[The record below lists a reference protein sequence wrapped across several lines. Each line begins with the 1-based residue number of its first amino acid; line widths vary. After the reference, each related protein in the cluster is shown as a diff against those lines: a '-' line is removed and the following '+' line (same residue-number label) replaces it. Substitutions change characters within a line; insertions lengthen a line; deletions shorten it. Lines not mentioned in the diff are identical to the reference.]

1 MRYPGGKEKC
11 FQHIINVLPPHSV
24 YIEPFLGA
32 GAVLRHKRPA
42 QITIAVDRDP
52 QVIQHWL
59 SERPSLARYVEADAL
74 DYLATQDFRG
84 DEVVYC
90 DPPYLPSTRRR
101 DKVYPYDLTEKDHIR
116 LLSILASLPCR
127 ILISGYDSRL
137 YREHLQGWTIKTYFA
152 KAHDRRREEKL
163 WFNFPEPD
171 QLHDGRFWGANFRQ
185 REVVKRRLQRLKRRI
200 ANLDPRERHELL
212 LSFSSEIEMR

>member
-1 MRYPGGKEKC
+1 MRYPGGKGKC

-24 YIEPFLGA
+24 YIEAFLGA

-42 QITIAVDRDP
+42 EINIAVDRDP
-52 QVIQHWL
+52 RVIQRWV
-59 SERPSLARYVEADAL
+59 SERPSFAKYVEADAL
-74 DYLATQDFRG
+74 DYLASREYRG

-101 DKVYPYDLTEKDHIR
+101 RRVYLHDFTEADHVR
-116 LLSILASLPCR
+116 LLSVLLSLPCR
-127 ILISGYDSRL
+127 VLISGYDSCL
-137 YREHLQGWTIKTYFA
+137 YRERLKGWTIKTYFA

-171 QLHDGRFWGANFRQ
+171 RLHDGRYWGANFRQ
-185 REVVKRRLQRLKRRI
+185 RQAVKRRLERLKHRI
-200 ANLDPRERHELL
+200 SKLDPRERHELL
-212 LSFSSEIEMR
+212 LSFSHELARR